1 MITRDAIKDNVVAIV
16 ADKLNIDK
24 SKITEQS
31 TLAELGADSLDL
43 VEIIMRMEEKFDVEI
58 NDEQAE
64 KLCNVGQVIDY
75 IESLAQ

>member
-1 MITRDAIKDNVVAIV
+1 MIAREAIKEQVVAVI

-75 IESLAQ
+75 IDSLTK

>member
-1 MITRDAIKDNVVAIV
+1 MTREAIKDQVVAII
-16 ADKLNIDK
+16 ADKLTIDK

-75 IESLAQ
+75 IELLAK